1 MDFYHVPVL
10 KDEVID
16 ALNIRPDGIY
26 ADATMGGAGHS
37 EEIVSRLSG
46 GRLIG
51 FDQDAEA
58 IAASKKRLERFG
70 SKVTYINQNF
80 KNVIPALSELGINGL
95 DGALMD
101 LGVSSHQLDD
111 GDRGFSYR
119 ADAPLDMRMDR
130 RNSFSAFEVVNNYSA
145 EKLEEIIR
153 KYGEERWA
161 KRIAEFIVKE
171 RSEHVLETTG
181 QLVEVIKKAM
191 PKGARRDGPHPAKRT
206 FQAIR
211 IEVNGELSILER
223 AVRDFVQ
230 CLNPGGRL
238 AVITFHSLEDRIVK
252 STFADLAAGCT
263 CPKDFP
269 ICVCGKKPLGKI
281 ITRKPITAS
290 EEELLRNSRA
300 RSAKLRVFEKAD
312 NHS

>member
-26 ADATMGGAGHS
+26 VDATMGGAGHS

-211 IEVNGELSILER
+211 IEVNGELSILEQ
-223 AVRDFVQ
+223 AVRDFVH